1 MSFDQNMIIDATRG
15 SIARF
20 VNHSCE
26 PNCKM
31 VKWMVGGTPRMALFA
46 GEKPIMTG
54 AELTYDYN
62 FDPFS
67 AKNVQSCRCGSS
79 ICRGV
84 LGPRPKDQ
92 PKLVKEKQAK
102 AREDRRAFTG
112 TASPPPKKTLVE
124 VLSRGKV
131 GEIVKAGKRKLQELL
146 GQEQSDSD
154 EDEPQPAPKKR
165 RIAEPKM
172 KPESMAGRAMALKKS
187 MSNQLLSARAAVS
200 SSRNGSVDKK
210 IVLKKP
216 KTYGRQATLGSRNS
230 SLTLVRSE
238 NDSDDDIEKK
248 GGDTDNAEIQEKEKG
263 KAQRKNISTTAAS
276 MRKNVVRSVRGSRS
290 TATGKAAKSASKT
303 TIRVISTA
311 GDE

>member
-92 PKLVKEKQAK
+92 PKLVKEKEAK
-102 AREDRRAFTG
+102 AREEKRAFTRA
-112 TASPPPKKTLVE
+112 ASPAPKKSLVD

-146 GQEQSDSD
+146 GQEHSDSD
-154 EDEPQPAPKKR
+154 EEEPQPAPKKR
-165 RIAEPKM
+165 KIAASKA
-172 KPESMAGRAMALKKS
+172 KPESMAGRAMALKRS

-200 SSRNGSVDKK
+200 SSRSGSIDKK
-210 IVLKKP
+210 SVPRKP
-216 KTYGRQATLGSRNS
+216 KTYGRQSTLGSRNS
-230 SLTLVRSE
+230 SMTLVRPESDSE
-238 NDSDDDIEKK
+238 DDMVKK
-248 GGDTDNAEIQEKEKG
+248 GDDVDKHGIQEKEKG
-263 KAQRKNISTTAAS
+263 KARRKSVSTNAAS
-276 MRKNVVRSVRGSRS
+276 VRKNVVRSVKGSRS
-290 TATGKAAKSASKT
+290 TLVGKAAKNASKT
-303 TIRVISTA
+303 TIRVITAA